1 MAADQ
6 RTDQEGVF
14 PVSADQLPPVPPL
27 TPAVYHHP
35 PVQPPAQ
42 PSASHL
48 MENAASSVPDDIDD
62 NIDYTGWRILVINNI
77 IVCTKYH
84 RESRSSLAAA
94 FCTRGGVLSLRCRT
108 RRGIKF
114 SNRES
119 TKIAKVTPA
128 GTLKYKIWMLK
139 NLAILSL

>member
-35 PVQPPAQ
+35 PAQPPAQ

-94 FCTRGGVLSLRCRT
+94 FCTRRGVSSLCCRMPQ
-108 RRGIKF
+108 GIKF
-114 SNRES
+114 SSSGSIWNLEI
-119 TKIAKVTPA
+119 TKLEV
-128 GTLKYKIWMLK
+128 K
-139 NLAILSL
+139 NLVKLSL